1 LPDGKISQKE
11 FAELEIENQYEIG
24 SSQSQN
30 SVCYKSY
37 DPQLERE
44 IVAKYLDIHS
54 MSGFDEY
61 YQEARLLHRAR
72 HSNIAE
78 VFYACQTDDHVVIVM
93 DYYPGGS
100 LKNIVEQDYLTLRE
114 VINYALD
121 FLTGLHHVHTKN
133 LLHFDIKPSNVLID
147 VTGRAR
153 LSDFGIAKL
162 RNEAGLARPD
172 LIWPMHMPPE
182 QAGAGRNEQV
192 STKSDIY
199 QAGVTLYTMLNGF
212 DHLQRQFQRLEDAP
226 DPRAFEFAVAD
237 GDFPDRSDYLPHV
250 PRHLRTIV
258 NKAMNPDEDD
268 RYNSVLELM
277 EGLAGI
283 GYSLDWRFDDDPDEQ
298 GVYKQWRSHFGNHER
313 VTRVYPPTYDLGK
326 HLTDGWDLE
335 TKRHYD
341 SGTVRRHTDGCAYE
355 LASEEE
361 ADREFRDYLRDL
373 KD

>member
-1 LPDGKISQKE
+1 MEKISPTELGQ
-11 FAELEIENQYEIG
+11 LEINNQNEIG
-24 SSQSQN
+24 SSQGQN
-30 SVCYKSY
+30 SVCYEAR

-44 IVAKYLDIHS
+44 VVAKYLDIHA
-54 MSGFDEY
+54 MDGFDNY

-72 HSNIAE
+72 HPNIAE
-78 VFYACQTDDHVVIVM
+78 VLYACQTDDHVVIVM
-93 DYYPGGS
+93 DFYPGGS
-100 LKNIVEQDYLTLRE
+100 LKEIVQQDYLTLRE

-121 FLTGLHHVHTKN
+121 FLTGLHHVHTKD

-153 LSDFGIAKL
+153 LSDFGMAKL
-162 RNEAGLARPD
+162 RNEAGLARPE

-212 DHLQRQFQRLEDAP
+212 DHLQRQFQALDDAP
-226 DPRAFEFAVAD
+226 DPMAFDIAVAD
-237 GDFPDRSDYLPHV
+237 GDFPDRHDYLPHV

-258 NKAMNPDEDD
+258 NKAMNPDEAE
-268 RYNSVLELM
+268 RYDSVLELM

-283 GYSLDWRFDDDPDEQ
+283 GYSLDWRFDDDPDEE
-298 GVYKQWRSHFGNHER
+298 GIHKQWNSPFENHKR
-313 VTRVYPPTYDLGK
+313 VTRVYPPAHDTGK
-326 HLTDGWDLE
+326 HLTTGWDLE
-335 TKRHYD
+335 TKRHYE
-341 SGTVRRHTDGCAYE
+341 SGTVRRHTDGCAYG

-361 ADREFRDYLRDL
+361 ADRKFRGYLRDL